1 MSPTPEARLTRWRT
15 TANAVWAII
24 GILILVRGEW
34 LGGGQGRERACPLRS
49 GVPAR
54 VLHAGSRGGLRQ
66 AGSGQGRRC
75 GSHLRHRFRRR
86 LDTGRLPGST
96 REQASRRVREGR
108 TKLLRCRED
117 VRLHSAGT
125 LKRSGRSGVASGHGR
140 LETSSALSAMA
151 VRIGNA
157 VAQGILSAGSGIATV
172 VFDVFL
178 GLVVAFWVLK
188 DQPKIRDG
196 TAGARRREVRGRS
209 RRTCSPPW
217 CAWWVAT

>member
-24 GILILVRGEW
+24 GILILDRGEW
-34 LGGGQGRERACPLRS
+34 LGGGQGRERARPLRP

-75 GSHLRHRFRRR
+75 RSHLRHRLRRR

-108 TKLLRCRED
+108 TELLRCSED
-117 VRLHSAGT
+117 VRLRPAGT
-125 LKRSGRSGVASGHGR
+125 LQRSGRSRVAPGGVRLDLLGALGDGGQDRQRGRPGHLERR
-140 LETSSALSAMA
+140 LRHRDRRLRRVPGSRRRLL
-151 VRIGNA
+151 G
-157 VAQGILSAGSGIATV
+157 AQGPAQ
-172 VFDVFL
+172 D
-178 GLVVAFWVLK
+178 
-188 DQPKIRDG
+188 P
-196 TAGARRREVRGRS
+196 
-209 RRTCSPPW
+209 
-217 CAWWVAT
+217 